1 MVSGLKRTPGRDAA
15 PCKHLG
21 ELGGD
26 GIAAGGGGGGDLKT
40 TLLIP
45 QIRVTQ
51 DNDFSYL
58 NKLKLT
64 LC

>member
-1 MVSGLKRTPGRDAA
+1 MVSGLQRTPGRDAA

-26 GIAAGGGGGGDLKT
+26 GIAEGRVGGDLKM

>member
-26 GIAAGGGGGGDLKT
+26 GIAAGGGGGGRPEDDS
-40 TLLIP
+40 P
-45 QIRVTQ
+45 HPP
-51 DNDFSYL
+51 N
-58 NKLKLT
+58 
-64 LC
+64 